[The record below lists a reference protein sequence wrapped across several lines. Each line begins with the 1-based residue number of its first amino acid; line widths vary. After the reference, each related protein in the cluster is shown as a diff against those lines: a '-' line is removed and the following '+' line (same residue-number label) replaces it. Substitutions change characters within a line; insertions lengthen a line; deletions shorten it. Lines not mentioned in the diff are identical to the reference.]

1 MLPLMPRN
9 QKNKKWVKETEQIF
23 KKFQESKWLICFIYW
38 RIFRDWRWVIVYIT
52 LLQQA
57 DQFFAPRGAL
67 WKLFVVVGVT
77 CIVLHFLR
85 ELVISQLYFFIPVWV
100 PCERSIPKIV
110 TFSKSLKNHHN
121 ICLRHLKLKHDVK
134 LKI

>member
-1 MLPLMPRN
+1 MLPRMGN
-9 QKNKKWVKETEQIF
+9 QKNEKWVKETEQIF
-23 KKFQESKWLICFIYW
+23 KKFQESKWLVCFIYW

-67 WKLFVVVGVT
+67 WKLFVGGGGDVYSAAFFEGVGYISVV
-77 CIVLHFLR
+77 
-85 ELVISQLYFFIPVWV
+85 FFYPSLGS
-100 PCERSIPKIV
+100 ERSIPKIV
-110 TFSKSLKNHHN
+110 TFSKSLKNHPN

>member
-67 WKLFVVVGVT
+67 WKLFVGCGGDVYKAAFFEGVGYISVVFFYPSLGT
-77 CIVLHFLR
+77 LWK
-85 ELVISQLYFFIPVWV
+85 ISSKNSDIF
-100 PCERSIPKIV
+100 KI
-110 TFSKSLKNHHN
+110 SEKSSQYLLKT
-121 ICLRHLKLKHDVK
+121 
-134 LKI
+134 LKIKTRCKT

>member
-67 WKLFVVVGVT
+67 WKLFVVVRVT

-85 ELVISQLYFFIPVWV
+85 ELVISQLYFFYPSLGTLW
-100 PCERSIPKIV
+100 KIN
-110 TFSKSLKNHHN
+110 SKNSDIFKISEKSSQYLLKT
-121 ICLRHLKLKHDVK
+121 
-134 LKI
+134 LKIKTRCKT